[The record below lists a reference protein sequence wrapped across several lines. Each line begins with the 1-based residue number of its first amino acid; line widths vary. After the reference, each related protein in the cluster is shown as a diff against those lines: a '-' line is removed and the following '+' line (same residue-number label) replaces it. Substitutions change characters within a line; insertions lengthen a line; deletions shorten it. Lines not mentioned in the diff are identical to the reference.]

1 MKQLFTIAA
10 AALVAASLL
19 AATPDQLF
27 TSGKDTLAHG
37 DWDKAAD
44 LFEQALKASPNNA
57 QYHFWLGRAY
67 GAKAQ
72 NASLFSAPGLATKT
86 REQFELAVQLDP
98 NYTDARFGL
107 LEYYLQAP
115 GFLGGSEDK
124 AMEQAQELR
133 KRDAL
138 TGHRA
143 FALIYNRQ
151 KKPDLA
157 RKEYYDAVR
166 EQPNSARAHQ
176 SLALFLMNEKN
187 YKQSR
192 EELETAI
199 RLDAAFMPPY
209 FRIGQLAA
217 LSQSDYVR
225 GEEFLKK
232 YIAYKPAEDEPP
244 GYRAWYWL
252 GQIYEKQGRKADAK
266 QSYAMSL
273 RLQPNQKDVTE
284 ALKRVS

>member
-27 TSGKDTLAHG
+27 TSGKDALAHD
-37 DWDKAAD
+37 DWDKAAG
-44 LFEQALKASPNNA
+44 LFEQAVKANPGNA
-57 QYHFWLGRAY
+57 RYHFWLGRAY
-67 GAKAQ
+67 GEKAGH
-72 NASLFSAPGLATKT
+72 SSMFSAPGLATKT

-98 NYTDARFGL
+98 NYNDARFGL
-107 LEYYLQAP
+107 IEYYMQAP
-115 GFLGGSEDK
+115 GFLGGSDEK
-124 AMEQAQELR
+124 AVQQAQELR
-133 KRDAL
+133 KHDPL

-143 FALIYNRQ
+143 FALIYTRQ

-176 SLALFLMNEKN
+176 SLALFLMSEKN

-199 RLDAAFMPPY
+199 RLDAAFMPAY
-209 FRIGQLAA
+209 FRIGQVAA

-232 YIAYKPAEDEPP
+232 YIAYQPAEDEP
-244 GYRAWYWL
+244 GVYRAWYWL

-266 QSYAMSL
+266 QSYTTSL
-273 RLQPNQKDVTE
+273 RIQPNQKDVTE